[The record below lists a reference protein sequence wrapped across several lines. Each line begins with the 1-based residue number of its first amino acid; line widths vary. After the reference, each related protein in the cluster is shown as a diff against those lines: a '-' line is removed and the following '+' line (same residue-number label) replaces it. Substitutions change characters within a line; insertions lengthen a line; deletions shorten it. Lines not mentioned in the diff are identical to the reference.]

1 MAPTTVVNSRLPQVG
16 ADEILDDAVKKD
28 TWRPLPL
35 LSLIKRPADLVSAAN
50 YGMIALLDVIAFAL
64 MPLVWSTSVEFGGLS
79 MSPASIGLW
88 MAGYGLM
95 NGVFQF
101 LAFPSIVRRFGPR
114 RVFITSILC
123 FVQVYVLSPLQNY
136 ALHHSSKNMN
146 LTAALLILLQL
157 TITAFSTMGF
167 GEFSRTLPDARS
179 LKLLQIDKEL
189 CSCKSLPLLPTDGL
203 SAPQTGSR
211 R

>member
-1 MAPTTVVNSRLPQVG
+1 MN
-16 ADEILDDAVKKD
+16 D

-35 LSLIKRPADLVSAAN
+35 LSLIKRHADIVSVAN

-64 MPLVWSTSVEFGGLS
+64 MPLVWSTSVESGGLS

-88 MAGYGLM
+88 MAGYGFM

-101 LAFPSIVRRFGPR
+101 IAFPSIVRRFGPR

-146 LTAALLILLQL
+146 LTAALLIILQF
-157 TITAFSTMGF
+157 TMTAFSTMGF
-167 GEFSRTLPDARS
+167 GEFSRTLPHARS